1 MNQDYLEQ
9 ITEEGRKSLKSLQDL
24 NDINTNSLKKLTELQ
39 FNFASINQEFG
50 VEQSR
55 LLTSS
60 TDYSDLVTAETELTR
75 EYSDK
80 ATDLINQ
87 ANQILTETRDE
98 VISWFEKEIG
108 SPGKTPEK
116 TPAIRTTRKT
126 SREV

>member
-9 ITEEGRKSLKSLQDL
+9 ITEEGKKSLKSLQDL
-24 NDINTNSLKKLTELQ
+24 NDINTRTLKKLTELQ

-55 LLTSS
+55 LLGKG
-60 TDYSDLVTAETELTR
+60 TDYSDLVTAETELAR

-80 ATDLINQ
+80 ATDLIKQ
-87 ANQILTETRDE
+87 ANQILTESRDE

-108 SPGKTPEK
+108 SLGKTLGKTPVE
-116 TPAIRTTRKT
+116 RTTQK
-126 SREV
+126 SS